1 MLIYPGM
8 VNILEKYKYWN
19 LIKEIAVT
27 DFKLKYQGSVLGY
40 FWSLVKPLALFTVL
54 YVVFTQIFKLGAGI
68 PHYPVY
74 LLLGVMIFGFWQEAT
89 AGAMNS
95 IASKGDLI
103 RKVYFPRIVL
113 VIAATMTSLITFSL
127 NMLVVIFFAYV
138 NGVHLTFGVLWA
150 IPFIVEL
157 YIFILGVSLY
167 LSALFVKFRDIS
179 HIWEVINQI
188 LFYATPLLYSLSA
201 VPQMYAKFMIL
212 SPLAQT
218 IQNIRHVFIGNSV
231 LTISDYWKFPLIPEI
246 FVILVF
252 VSGYYVFQKMAAKFA
267 EEI

>member
-1 MLIYPGM
+1 MLKYLGM
-8 VNILEKYKYWN
+8 VNIKTKYKYWN

-40 FWSLVKPLALFTVL
+40 LWSLIKPLALFTVL
-54 YVVFTQIFKLGAGI
+54 YVVFTMIFKLGAGV

-74 LLLGVMIFGFWQEAT
+74 LLLGVMIFGFWGEAT

-113 VIAATMTSLITFSL
+113 VISATMTSLITFSL
-127 NMLVVIFFAYV
+127 NMLVVIFFAYL
-138 NGVHLTFGVLWA
+138 NGMHLTLNVLW
-150 IPFIVEL
+150 ILPFILEL
-157 YIFILGVSLY
+157 YIFILGVSFY
-167 LSALFVKFRDIS
+167 LSSLFVKFRDIS
-179 HIWEVINQI
+179 HIWEVVNQI
-188 LFYATPLLYSLSA
+188 LFYATPLLYSLAA
-201 VPQMYAKFMIL
+201 VPQKYARFMIL

-218 IQNIRHVFIGNSV
+218 IQNIRQIFIGDSV

-246 FVILVF
+246 LVLFIF